1 MKEARLHSE
10 PEPDFS
16 IYSNPDPYAYGSE
29 SSSPLLIIIEIAII
43 EIAIIEIEI
52 ADSLLEYDRTMKASL
67 YADIQVPEYWIINL
81 VENVLEVYRDPGV
94 GQFQSRS
101 VLKTGDKIKPLQW
114 SDLEIEVGE
123 LIPPA

>member
-29 SSSPLLIIIEIAII
+29 SSSPLLIIIEIAI
-43 EIAIIEIEI
+43 IEI